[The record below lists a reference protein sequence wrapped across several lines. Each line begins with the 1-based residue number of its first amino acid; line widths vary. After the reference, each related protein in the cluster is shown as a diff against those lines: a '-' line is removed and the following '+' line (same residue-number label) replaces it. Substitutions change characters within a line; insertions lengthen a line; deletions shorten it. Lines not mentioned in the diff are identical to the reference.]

1 MLPIIQI
8 GPATIQTSVL
18 ALIIALWLGAWV
30 GERECKRRGINANE
44 AWNIIGLGVAV
55 TLVSA
60 RSVFVL
66 QNIPVYANDWAQAL
80 ALTPNALSLDYGA
93 VAGLLAG
100 YAYSQRRNIPRARF
114 ADALAPGA
122 LIAAAIIA
130 FGQFLS
136 GDGYGMPA
144 ALPWSIQL
152 WGQARHPVQLYD
164 ALAAVGGWLVVWL
177 FSLRFTRE
185 GSLALFAIAWYSAAR
200 LFIDAWRADVSIL
213 SNGYRVTQ
221 VIALAILLAT
231 LSIMARGMDDGGRT
245 TEGG

>member
-1 MLPIIQI
+1 MLPVIQI
-8 GPATIQTSVL
+8 GPAIIQTSIL

-44 AWNIIGLGVAV
+44 AWNLVGLGVAV
-55 TLVSA
+55 TLLSA
-60 RSVFVL
+60 RIVFVL
-66 QNIPVYANDWAQAL
+66 QNIPVYANDWGPAF

-93 VAGLLAG
+93 IAGLIAG
-100 YAYSQRRNIPRARF
+100 YAYIQRRNIPLARF
-114 ADALAPGA
+114 ADALAPGG

-130 FGQFLS
+130 FGQFLG

-164 ALAAVGGWLVVWL
+164 TLSAVVGLLVVWL
-177 FSLRFTRE
+177 FSQRLTRD

-213 SNGYRVTQ
+213 SSGYRVTQ

-231 LSIMARGMDDGGRT
+231 LSMMARGMSNEGQK
-245 TEGG
+245 TEGE